1 MSQNPQSIVAKA
13 CTKDGKITGFFQSS
27 PKDAPLPIHWMARA
41 EPPKKRAKRG
51 PGRPRIQRETEVIE
65 IDPES
70 NNESDCDGTGTGYTG
85 DEELPSPPKT
95 KRLYTMPQKKRVVA
109 VARQESIVAAS

>member
-1 MSQNPQSIVAKA
+1 MHH
-13 CTKDGKITGFFQSS
+13 FQYVGRQG
-27 PKDAPLPIHWMARA
+27 LN
-41 EPPKKRAKRG
+41 
-51 PGRPRIQRETEVIE
+51 RPRSVRETKVIE

-85 DEELPSPPKT
+85 EEELPSPRKT

-109 VARQESIVAAS
+109 VARQESIVAAAKQFEIPRTTIDR